1 METQFINKF
10 KEVLEFEEKDV
21 KLTDKFREYPEW
33 DSLSRLSLIAMLDD
47 QYDVQIEDTHFKTL
61 ETIQDLINYVKK

>member
-21 KLTDKFREYPEW
+21 KLIDKFREYPEW

-61 ETIQDLINYVKK
+61 ETIQDLIDYVKK